1 MTTIRT
7 SCSICGDIEL
17 APSDLSL
24 RLTPDDGT
32 GEYLFECPH
41 CEQVQHRPANH
52 RVVSILL
59 ATGVAYEVV
68 DEAGPITEVEIREFL
83 TALDH
88 EDWPERLR
96 F

>member
-7 SCSICGDIEL
+7 SCPLCGDVEL
-17 APSDLSL
+17 APSDVSL
-24 RLTPDDGT
+24 RLTPEDGT
-32 GEYLFECPH
+32 GVYLFSCPH

-68 DEAGPITEVEIREFL
+68 DTPGPITEGEIEAFR

-88 EDWPERLR
+88 QDWAQALGI
-96 F
+96 

>member
-7 SCSICGDIEL
+7 SCSICGDVEL

-24 RLTPDDGT
+24 RLAPDDGT
-32 GEYLFECPH
+32 GVYLFECPH

-59 ATGVAYEVV
+59 ATGVAYEVL
-68 DEAGPITEVEIREFL
+68 DEPGPITEDEIDAFR
-83 TALDH
+83 TALDY
-88 EDWPERLR
+88 ENWPEHLR
-96 F
+96 T